1 MKVKFLIS
9 SIGSIWL
16 AIKKKKNIKKL
27 SFQSGE
33 RTGYPDKKKK
43 KKGLSSS
50 SQKDNNKS
58 MKHHF

>member
-16 AIKKKKNIKKL
+16 SIKKKKNIKKL

-43 KKGLSSS
+43 KGLSSS